1 MKDDK
6 FNDCSHVSQTTRTE
20 YEAII
25 QSAGLVINLLI
36 LLNIICWTYLKIK
49 YFQGERDD
57 GIEKRAGD
65 GRLAALSPIFTSR
78 AHFSET

>member
-1 MKDDK
+1 MRETDVLFKM
-6 FNDCSHVSQTTRTE
+6 FFTLVVVVVVLSTE
-20 YEAII
+20 IAAIYKRF
-25 QSAGLVINLLI
+25 LLS
-36 LLNIICWTYLKIK
+36 IICWTYLKIK

>member
-1 MKDDK
+1 MRETDVLFKML
-6 FNDCSHVSQTTRTE
+6 FTVVVVVLSAE
-20 YEAII
+20 IAAIYKRF
-25 QSAGLVINLLI
+25 
-36 LLNIICWTYLKIK
+36 LLNIICCTCLKIK

>member
-1 MKDDK
+1 MRETDVLFKM
-6 FNDCSHVSQTTRTE
+6 FFTVVVVVVVLSTE
-20 YEAII
+20 IAAIYKRF
-25 QSAGLVINLLI
+25 

-49 YFQGERDD
+49 YFQGER
-57 GIEKRAGD
+57 GGARIEKRAGD